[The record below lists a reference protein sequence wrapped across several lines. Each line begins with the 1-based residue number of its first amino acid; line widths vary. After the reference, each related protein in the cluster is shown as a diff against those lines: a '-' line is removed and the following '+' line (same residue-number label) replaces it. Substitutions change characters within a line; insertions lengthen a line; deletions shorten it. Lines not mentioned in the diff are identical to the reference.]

1 MPDPNPRRQLVDELV
16 AERHRPVPPAGITP
30 DWPGVGEIRA
40 AAAAAALGLHPDD
53 FDDEGTDPC

>member
-40 AAAAAALGLHPDD
+40 AAAAAALGLHPAD